1 MTSREDDF
9 ALCIRNCQQDTT
21 LGGCADDFCVMRH
34 PPARG
39 FELKSNSCCEP
50 ESPARICHLT
60 CEPACLRRGHLSF
73 PLCRIIHPPL
83 QSRARGGVHP
93 PRSRSLRTSL
103 QQSASFC
110 NQMLLGS

>member
-9 ALCIRNCQQDTT
+9 ALCIRNRQQDTA
-21 LGGCADDFCVMRH
+21 LGGCADDFRVMRH
-34 PPARG
+34 TPARG

-73 PLCRIIHPPL
+73 PLCRIIHPPSIPEFGAGFIRRDL
-83 QSRARGGVHP
+83 EVCERA
-93 PRSRSLRTSL
+93 
-103 QQSASFC
+103 C
-110 NQMLLGS
+110 NRMLHFATNCC